1 MKFSSVGAV
10 IAADSN
16 KNAVPLLKVGSIPV
30 VQRIILTLQ
39 QAGVFPIVVVIGKQ
53 EEEVIHQVAQL
64 GVILLQDKEQEN
76 TEMFSSVKQGLKFLQ
91 GKCDKVIFTP
101 VNTPMFSVYTLRALL
116 KSNAKIAKPTYNGR
130 GGHPILLQAQVIDKI
145 LKYKGS
151 DGLRGA
157 IRECNCITETIEV
170 SDPGVLLSTH
180 NDAELQEHLKDHNET
195 LLSPTV
201 KLSINKETVF
211 FNSRLKLLLF
221 MIEDL
226 HSARQAC
233 IHMGLSYQNAW
244 NMINKLEKETGYAV
258 VTRQRGGKNGG
269 ETCLTEK
276 GQQLMY
282 AFQTYEDEVNNF
294 AQQRFEIL
302 FRASHLIT

>member
-10 IAADSN
+10 IAANSN
-16 KNAVPLLKVGSIPV
+16 KNAIPLLKIGNISV

-39 QAGVFPIVVVIGKQ
+39 QAGVFPIVVVIGA
-53 EEEVIHQVAQL
+53 EEEQVIHQVAQL

-76 TEMFSSVKQGLKFLQ
+76 TEMFSSVKQGLSFLQ
-91 GKCDKVIFTP
+91 AKCNKVIFTP
-101 VNTPMFSVYTLRALL
+101 VNTPMFSAYTVRTLL

-130 GGHPILLQAQVIDKI
+130 GGHPLLLKAEIIEQILS
-145 LKYKGS
+145 YKGS

-157 IRECNCITETIEV
+157 IKECNCEV
-170 SDPGVLLSTH
+170 ENIAVQDPGILMSTH
-180 NDAELQEHLKDHNET
+180 NDTELQEHLKEHNAT
-195 LLSPTV
+195 LLAPTV

-244 NMINKLEKETGYAV
+244 NMINKLEEETGYTV

-276 GQQLMY
+276 GKQLMY
-282 AFQTYEDEVNNF
+282 AFQYYEDEVNSF

-302 FRASHLIT
+302 FRDSNLI

>member
-10 IAADSN
+10 IAANSN
-16 KNAVPLLKVGSIPV
+16 KNAIPLLKIGNISV

-39 QAGVFPIVVVIGKQ
+39 QAGVFPIVVVIGA
-53 EEEVIHQVAQL
+53 EEEQVIHQVAQL

-76 TEMFSSVKQGLKFLQ
+76 TEMFSSVKQGLSFLQ
-91 GKCDKVIFTP
+91 AKCNKVIFTP
-101 VNTPMFSVYTLRALL
+101 VNAPMFSAYTVRTLL

-130 GGHPILLQAQVIDKI
+130 GGHPLLLKAEIIEQILS
-145 LKYKGS
+145 YKGS

-157 IRECNCITETIEV
+157 IKECNCEV
-170 SDPGVLLSTH
+170 ENIAVQDPGILMSTH
-180 NDAELQEHLKDHNET
+180 NDTELQEHLKEHNAT
-195 LLSPTV
+195 LLAPTV

-244 NMINKLEKETGYAV
+244 NMINKLEEETGYTV

-276 GQQLMY
+276 GKQLMY
-282 AFQTYEDEVNNF
+282 AFQCYEDEVNSF

-302 FRASHLIT
+302 FRDSNLI

>member
-16 KNAVPLLKVGSIPV
+16 KNAVPLLKVGSISV

-39 QAGVFPIVVVIGKQ
+39 QAGVFPIVVVIGA
-53 EEEVIHQVAQL
+53 EEEQVIHQVAQL

-91 GKCDKVIFTP
+91 GKCDKVVFTP
-101 VNTPMFSVYTLRALL
+101 VNTPMFSTYTLRTLL
-116 KSNAKIAKPTYNGR
+116 QSNAKIAKPTYNGR
-130 GGHPILLQAQVIDKI
+130 GGHPLLLNAEVIEQILN
-145 LKYKGS
+145 YTGS

-157 IRECNCITETIEV
+157 IRECNYGIENIEV
-170 SDPGVLLSTH
+170 SDPGVLMSTH
-180 NDAELQEHLKDHNET
+180 NDVELQEHLKDHNAT
-195 LLSPTV
+195 LLTPTV

-221 MIEDL
+221 MIENL

-233 IHMGLSYQNAW
+233 LHMGLSYQNAW
-244 NMINKLEKETGYAV
+244 NMINKLEEETGYAV

-269 ETCLTEK
+269 ETSLTEK

-282 AFQTYEDEVNNF
+282 AFQKYEDEVNSF
-294 AQQRFEIL
+294 AQQRFEAL
-302 FRASHLIT
+302 FRASKLI

>member
-16 KNAVPLLKVGSIPV
+16 KNAVPLLKIGNISV

-39 QAGVFPIVVVIGKQ
+39 QAGVFPIVVVTGV
-53 EEEVIHQVAQL
+53 EEEQVIHQVAQL

-91 GKCDKVIFTP
+91 GKCDKVVFTP
-101 VNTPMFSVYTLRALL
+101 VNAPMFSAYTLRTLL
-116 KSNAKIAKPTYNGR
+116 KSNAKIAKPTYKGK
-130 GGHPILLQAQVIDKI
+130 GGHPLLLRSEVIEQILA
-145 LKYKGS
+145 YKGS
-151 DGLRGA
+151 EGLRGA
-157 IRECNCITETIEV
+157 IRECNCEIENIAV
-170 SDPGVLLSTH
+170 HDPGILMSTH
-180 NDAELQEHLKDHNET
+180 NGEELQEHLKEHNAS
-195 LLSPTV
+195 LLAPTV

-226 HSARQAC
+226 HSTRQAC
-233 IHMGLSYQNAW
+233 QHMGLSYQNAW
-244 NMINKLEKETGYAV
+244 NMINKIEEETGYTV

-276 GQQLMY
+276 GQLLMY
-282 AFQTYEDEVNNF
+282 AFQRYEDEVNSF
-294 AQQRFEIL
+294 AQQRFEVL
-302 FRASHLIT
+302 FRDSKLI

>member
-1 MKFSSVGAV
+1 MKFSPVGAV
-10 IAADSN
+10 IAADST

-39 QAGVFPIVVVIGKQ
+39 QAGVFPIVVVIGAE

-64 GVILLQDKEQEN
+64 GVILLQDKENQN
-76 TEMFSSVKQGLKFLQ
+76 SEMFSSVKQGLKFLQ
-91 GKCDKVIFTP
+91 DKCDRVIFTP
-101 VNTPMFSVYTLRALL
+101 VNSPMFSVYTLRALL
-116 KSNAKIAKPTYNGR
+116 NCKAKIAKPTYNGK
-130 GGHPILLQAQVIDKI
+130 GGHPLLLDNSIIEQILNYQ
-145 LKYKGS
+145 GT

-157 IRECNCITETIEV
+157 IKACNCETKAVEV
-170 SDPGVLLSTH
+170 EDPGVLMNTH
-180 NDAELQEHLKDHNET
+180 NDAQLQEHLKEHNAS
-195 LLSPTV
+195 LLTPTV

-233 IHMGLSYQNAW
+233 FHMGLSYQNAW
-244 NMINKLEKETGYAV
+244 NMINKLEEETGYAV

-282 AFQTYEDEVNNF
+282 AFQQYEDEVNKF
-294 AQQRFEIL
+294 AQQRFDVIFL
-302 FRASHLIT
+302 GRKLI

>member
-16 KNAVPLLKVGSIPV
+16 KNAVPLLKIGNISV

-39 QAGVFPIVVVIGKQ
+39 QAGVFPIVVVTGV
-53 EEEVIHQVAQL
+53 EEEQVIHQVAQL

-91 GKCDKVIFTP
+91 GKCDKVVFTP
-101 VNTPMFSVYTLRALL
+101 VNAPMFSAYTLRTLL
-116 KSNAKIAKPTYNGR
+116 KSNAKIAKPTYNGK
-130 GGHPILLQAQVIDKI
+130 GGHPLLLRSEVIEQILA
-145 LKYKGS
+145 YKGS
-151 DGLRGA
+151 EGLRGA
-157 IRECNCITETIEV
+157 IRECNCEIENIAV
-170 SDPGVLLSTH
+170 QDPGVLMSTH
-180 NDAELQEHLKDHNET
+180 NDEELQEHLKEHNAS
-195 LLSPTV
+195 LLAPIV

-226 HSARQAC
+226 HSTRQAC
-233 IHMGLSYQNAW
+233 LHMGLSYQNAW
-244 NMINKLEKETGYAV
+244 NMINKIEEETGYTV

-276 GQQLMY
+276 GQLLMY
-282 AFQTYEDEVNNF
+282 AFQRYEDEVNSF
-294 AQQRFEIL
+294 AQQRFDVL
-302 FRASHLIT
+302 FRDSKLI

>member
-1 MKFSSVGAV
+1 MKFSPVGAV

-39 QAGVFPIVVVIGKQ
+39 QAGVFPIVVVIGAQ
-53 EEEVIHQVAQL
+53 EEEVVHQVAQL

-76 TEMFSSVKQGLKFLQ
+76 TEMFSSVKQGLSFLQ
-91 GKCDKVIFTP
+91 GKCDRVVFTP
-101 VNTPMFSVYTLRALL
+101 VNAPMFSAYTLRTLL
-116 KSNAKIAKPTYNGR
+116 KSSAKITKPTYNGR
-130 GGHPILLQAQVIDKI
+130 GGHPLLLNGEVIDQI
-145 LKYKGS
+145 LNYKGT

-157 IRECNCITETIEV
+157 IRACNCKVENIEV
-170 SDPGVLLSTH
+170 NDPGILMSTH
-180 NDAELQEHLKDHNET
+180 NDTQLQEHLEQHNAT
-195 LLSPTV
+195 LLTPTV

-233 IHMGLSYQNAW
+233 LHMGLSYQNAW
-244 NMINKLEKETGYAV
+244 NMINKLENETGYAV

-276 GQQLMY
+276 GQRLMY
-282 AFQTYEDEVNNF
+282 AFQRYEDEVNCF

-302 FRASHLIT
+302 FRDSHLI